1 MNSKQ
6 MAVVEILRK
15 AFEGEQVMTREE
27 IRQKVG
33 ELKVAGLK
41 ELANHLNIPFKS
53 KVRKQDLISLIKEKI
68 ELLEDVE
75 KETKETW
82 VPLLIDLRFEKEEE
96 WKKGVMEVWKAT
108 FDEEHPLD
116 FDENL
121 ESWKPGVMAIIENL
135 VH

>member
-1 MNSKQ
+1 

-53 KVRKQDLISLIKEKI
+53 KVRKQDLISLFEEKI
-68 ELLEDVE
+68 ELLED
-75 KETKETW
+75 
-82 VPLLIDLRFEKEEE
+82 FEKEM
-96 WKKGVMEVWKAT
+96 KKT
-108 FDEEHPLD
+108 
-116 FDENL
+116 
-121 ESWKPGVMAIIENL
+121 
-135 VH
+135 